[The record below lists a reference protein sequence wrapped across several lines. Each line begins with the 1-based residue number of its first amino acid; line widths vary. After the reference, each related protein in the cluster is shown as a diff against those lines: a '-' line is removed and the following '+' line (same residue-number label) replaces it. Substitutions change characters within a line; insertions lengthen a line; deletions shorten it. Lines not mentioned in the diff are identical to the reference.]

1 MEVTNKNKIEKSHKG
16 KKEKLKILVV
26 EDDKSIIR
34 KIYKVLKDKFNIDFV
49 IDGESAIEKARSN
62 KYCMILMDLHLDK
75 GISGLQTTKLIKNM
89 SAYQNIPVIAMTEEE
104 REYFKEASDTKLFD
118 GLLYKP
124 FELAFLIALVQNI
137 LMSIDIF

>member
-1 MEVTNKNKIEKSHKG
+1 MTNKNKMEKSHKG
-16 KKEKLKILVV
+16 EKEKLKILVV

-34 KIYKVLKDKFNIDFV
+34 KIYKFLKDKYIIDFA

-62 KYCMILMDLHLDK
+62 KYCLILMDLHLDK

-89 SAYQNIPVIAMTEEE
+89 NPYRDVPIIAMTEKD
-104 REYFKEASDTKLFD
+104 REYFYEAADTNLFE

-124 FELAFLIALVQNI
+124 LGLAFLITLVQNI
-137 LMSIDIF
+137 LMSADIF